1 MSDNRIIGRNN
12 ALPWRLPADMKWF
25 RKNTMGKPVVMG
37 RKTYDS
43 IGKPLPGRTNII
55 VTRDTGFQ
63 AKGCQV
69 VYSIDEAIKVA
80 TAEQDEVMIIG
91 GASFYEQIL
100 SRTDRLYLTLI
111 HESFDGDAMF
121 PEFNQ
126 DDWQEVE
133 RTDLKPDDDNHYSYS
148 FVILDRKQ
156 M

>member
-1 MSDNRIIGRNN
+1 MSDNRVIGKNN

-37 RKTYDS
+37 RKTCDS
-43 IGKPLPGRTNII
+43 IGKPLPGRANII

-63 AKGCQV
+63 AEGCQV

-121 PEFNQ
+121 PEFDQ

-133 RTDLKPDDDNHYSYS
+133 RNDHKPDEDNPYSYS